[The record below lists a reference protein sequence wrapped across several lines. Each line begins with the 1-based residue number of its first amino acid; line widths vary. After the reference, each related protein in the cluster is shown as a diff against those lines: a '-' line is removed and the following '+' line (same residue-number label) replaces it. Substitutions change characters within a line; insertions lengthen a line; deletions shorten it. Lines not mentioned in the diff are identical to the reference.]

1 MTLIFIGMADPYIK
15 SIFFIST
22 SRDFHFMEKSLDLV
36 FAHYAYIYNNIQFKY
51 CFTLFF
57 FNRETP
63 RSIISSSKIH
73 QPLSIYALFL
83 CLLPLMEYETIQVT
97 STIRLGFWLS

>member
-57 FNRETP
+57 LIEKHLDPSLVLQKFIN
-63 RSIISSSKIH
+63 H
-73 QPLSIYALFL
+73 YQFMHYFYVCYLSWNMKLFK
-83 CLLPLMEYETIQVT
+83 
-97 STIRLGFWLS
+97 